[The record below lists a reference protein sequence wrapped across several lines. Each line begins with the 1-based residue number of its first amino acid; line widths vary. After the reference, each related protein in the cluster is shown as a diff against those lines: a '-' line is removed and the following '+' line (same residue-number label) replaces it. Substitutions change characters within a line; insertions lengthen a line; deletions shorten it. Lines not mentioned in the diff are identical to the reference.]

1 MCGSVYDD
9 VDCVRSCFFAKHGC
23 KKNVDDDDNDED
35 DGEANGHDDGRD
47 VGVRRDHHDCLCC
60 GVIVFAISYR

>member
-1 MCGSVYDD
+1 MMMWTVCDRASSPSMDVKKRCPDD
-9 VDCVRSCFFAKHGC
+9 DD
-23 KKNVDDDDNDED
+23 DDDDNDED